1 MEKEK
6 KGKNKTKEKENKLM
20 LPVAKTLQEFYSRPS
35 RWTKEALAR
44 DRYGAQTHSG
54 SDVAVALCLTAAV
67 SYVYG
72 EEEARVT
79 EELLGVIN
87 EGLDNTQSFDDL
99 MSWNDASARTFK
111 DIRWLV
117 SRANL

>member
-1 MEKEK
+1 
-6 KGKNKTKEKENKLM
+6 M
-20 LPVAKTLQEFYSRPS
+20 LPTTKTLQEFYSRPS

-44 DRYGAQTHSG
+44 DARGEETEINSAAT
-54 SDVAVALCLTAAV
+54 VALCLSAAV

-72 EEEARVT
+72 HEDSSRIT
-79 EELLGVIN
+79 EELLEVIN

-99 MSWNDASARTFK
+99 SSWNDASARTFK

-117 SRANL
+117 GRAKL